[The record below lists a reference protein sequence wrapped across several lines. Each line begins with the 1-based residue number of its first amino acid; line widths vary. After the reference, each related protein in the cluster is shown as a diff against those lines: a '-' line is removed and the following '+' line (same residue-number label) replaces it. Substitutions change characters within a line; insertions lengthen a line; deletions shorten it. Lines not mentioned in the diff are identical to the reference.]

1 MSGAKSKPKTETSS
15 VSKSKSTDSTPP
27 PKSNSG
33 GASSSKSHPVQ
44 NMNTSSTATKPSKF
58 YMACRNNEIDT
69 VISMLP
75 RVTLEEINQIEPN
88 GSTALH
94 AAAYYGNEEI
104 VELLLSKGA
113 ARMIKN
119 MHDCTPYQEAKTKE
133 IKKLFERS
141 DRAERKSKGRF
152 TGEKGPSFEWIF
164 VKGDPSSYASFNRE
178 SLLKC
183 RSDEEFDR
191 LCRGIRQYYI
201 NENGP
206 LADIEGIKLISSFI
220 F

>member
-1 MSGAKSKPKTETSS
+1 MSGAKSKPKTDISS
-15 VSKSKSTDSTPP
+15 VSKSKSTDPTPT

-44 NMNTSSTATKPSKF
+44 NVNTSSTATKPSKF

-75 RVTLEEINQIEPN
+75 TVTLEEINQIEPN

-104 VELLLSKGA
+104 IELLLLKGA

-119 MHDCTPYQEAKTKE
+119 KHDCTPYQEAKTEE
-133 IKKLFERS
+133 IKKLFQRS
-141 DRAERKSKGRF
+141 DIAERKSKGRF
-152 TGEKGPSFEWIF
+152 TGEKGPSFEWVS